1 MQESKTAIDGSS
13 AIAPPEVLS
22 VVGERRHCRSLQ
34 VSPRLQRQ
42 HVLKLCAAMLAN
54 VSEREVAYVHAMHDQ
69 RSRDSQDICRVV
81 RTELLILG
89 EDRDTLPLEEM
100 AERSLEQGCSRRG
113 QPDNLVLARLA
124 ADLDLDMIA
133 LAELVERLGGL
144 ALPVRE
150 LDELQYMGGH
160 DDSFPISIQ
169 YRGRGS

>member
-1 MQESKTAIDGSS
+1 MQESKTAIDGSN
-13 AIAPPEVLS
+13 AIAPPKVLS
-22 VVGERRHCRSLQ
+22 VVGERLHCRSLR

-42 HVLKLCAAMLAN
+42 HVLKLRAAMLAN
-54 VSEREVAYVHAMHDQ
+54 ISERKITNIHAMHDQ
-69 RSRDSQDICRVV
+69 RSGDSQDLCRVV

-100 AERSLEQGCSRRG
+100 AERNLKQGCSRRG

-133 LAELVERLGGL
+133 LAELVERLGRP
-144 ALPVRE
+144 ALLVRE
-150 LDELQYMGGH
+150 LDELQHMGGH